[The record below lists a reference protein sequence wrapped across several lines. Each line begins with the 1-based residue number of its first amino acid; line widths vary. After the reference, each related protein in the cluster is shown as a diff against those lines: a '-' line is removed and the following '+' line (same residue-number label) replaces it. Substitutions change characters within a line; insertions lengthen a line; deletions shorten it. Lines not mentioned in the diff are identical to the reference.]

1 MTELY
6 NPDTFCFTLL
16 KYYSKSL
23 KGNMEMLRGV
33 LSDVM
38 TEYMLEKVGKQIERV
53 NEDLSEF
60 EIAVND
66 SLNELNKMNIS
77 IREWIEAHGED

>member
-1 MTELY
+1 
-6 NPDTFCFTLL
+6 
-16 KYYSKSL
+16 
-23 KGNMEMLRGV
+23 MEMLRGV

-60 EIAVND
+60 EIAVNA
-66 SLNELNKMNIS
+66 SLKELNKMNTS